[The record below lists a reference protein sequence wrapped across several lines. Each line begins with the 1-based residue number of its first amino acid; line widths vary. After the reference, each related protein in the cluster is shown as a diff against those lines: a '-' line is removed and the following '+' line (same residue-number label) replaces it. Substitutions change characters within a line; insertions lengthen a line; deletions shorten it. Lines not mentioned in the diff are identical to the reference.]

1 MRVASWLPGPALP
14 EDDPGV
20 CSGQRGL
27 VRGFA
32 VTPGAGIVTTLFTA
46 FSLTRLIIAWR
57 VWEFRPRRV
66 PI

>member
-1 MRVASWLPGPALP
+1 LHGDLGRYRI
-14 EDDPGV
+14 D
-20 CSGQRGL
+20 
-27 VRGFA
+27 
-32 VTPGAGIVTTLFTA
+32 A